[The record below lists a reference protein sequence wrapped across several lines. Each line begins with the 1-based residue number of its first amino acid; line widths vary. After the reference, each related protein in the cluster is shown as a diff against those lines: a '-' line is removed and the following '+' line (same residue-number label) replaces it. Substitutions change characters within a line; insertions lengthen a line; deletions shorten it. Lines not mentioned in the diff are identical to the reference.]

1 MPRQSQNEPAEPVG
15 KRKKESCFWAE
26 HGGHVAAG
34 KKQCGN
40 GVLEPRRGAFG
51 GRNEGRVVQKVVAWV

>member
-1 MPRQSQNEPAEPVG
+1 MG

-34 KKQCGN
+34 KKQSGN
-40 GVLEPRRGAFG
+40 DAMGRRSGAFEEEW
-51 GRNEGRVVQKVVAWV
+51 NEGRVVQKVVA